1 MSAIARGCLQN
12 VFLCGL
18 YAWLV
23 DAQVAA
29 PVLSA
34 ERLRYEAAVTEAVLS
49 QGCELLSVLVPQMSA
64 ESIASCVQPEDLRD
78 LFQMLLPS
86 GPGLRFCGF
95 IDFGL
100 CWCVCV

>member
-1 MSAIARGCLQN
+1 MSFSVACMLGLQ
-12 VFLCGL
+12 
-18 YAWLV
+18 

-34 ERLRYEAAVTEAVLS
+34 ERLRHEAAVTEAVLS

-78 LFQMLLPS
+78 LLQMLLPS
-86 GPGLRFCGF
+86 GLELYVCGF
-95 IDFGL
+95 IDLGL
-100 CWCVCV
+100 CWCRCVYV